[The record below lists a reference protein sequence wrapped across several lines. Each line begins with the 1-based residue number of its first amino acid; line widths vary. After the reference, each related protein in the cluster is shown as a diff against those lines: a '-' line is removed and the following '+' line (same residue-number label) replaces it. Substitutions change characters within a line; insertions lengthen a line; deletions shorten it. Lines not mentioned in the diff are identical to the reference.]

1 MEVLIPLAT
10 EVIGI
15 YSIIVFA
22 NVILSWVVN
31 LSGNMAVRQIYWL
44 TNRLVDPAL
53 DPIRRVL
60 RPMTGGLGID
70 ISPLILLIFLQILRR
85 MLIQTLY

>member
-1 MEVLIPLAT
+1 MEVLKPLVT

-22 NVILSWVVN
+22 NVILSWIVN
-31 LSGNMAVRQIYWL
+31 LSGNATVRQLYWF
-44 TNRLVDPAL
+44 TNRLVDPVL

-70 ISPLILLIFLQILRR
+70 ISPLILLIFLRILQS
-85 MLIQTLY
+85 MLKATF

>member
-1 MEVLIPLAT
+1 MEVLMPLVI

-22 NVILSWVVN
+22 NVILSWIVN
-31 LSGNMAVRQIYWL
+31 LSGNATVRQLYWF
-44 TNRLVDPAL
+44 TNRLVDPVL

-70 ISPLILLIFLQILRR
+70 ISPLILLIFLRILQS
-85 MLIQTLY
+85 MLS

>member
-1 MEVLIPLAT
+1 MEVLKPLVT

-22 NVILSWVVN
+22 NVILSWIVN
-31 LSGNMAVRQIYWL
+31 LSGNATVRQLYWF
-44 TNRLVDPAL
+44 TNRLVDPVL

-70 ISPLILLIFLQILRR
+70 ISPLILILFLQILQR
-85 MLIQTLY
+85 MLM

>member
-1 MEVLIPLAT
+1 MEVLIPLFI
-10 EVIGI
+10 ELLGI

-31 LSGNMAVRQIYWL
+31 LSGNTTVRQIYWL
-44 TNRLVDPAL
+44 TNRFVDPAL

-70 ISPLILLIFLQILRR
+70 ISPLILLIFLRILQS
-85 MLIQTLY
+85 MLEQAF

>member
-1 MEVLIPLAT
+1 MEVLIPLVT
-10 EVIGI
+10 ELIGI

-31 LSGNMAVRQIYWL
+31 LSGNMVVRQLYWM
-44 TNRLVDPAL
+44 TNRFVDPAL

-70 ISPLILLIFLQILRR
+70 ISPLILLIFLQILQR
-85 MLIQTLY
+85 MLSQTL

>member
-1 MEVLIPLAT
+1 MEVLIPLAV

-22 NVILSWVVN
+22 NVILSWVVH
-31 LSGNMAVRQIYWL
+31 LSGNMTVRQLYWL

-53 DPIRRVL
+53 DPIRRAL
-60 RPMTGGLGID
+60 RPITGGLGID
-70 ISPLILLIFLQILRR
+70 ISPLILILLLQILQR
-85 MLIQTLY
+85 MLSATF

>member
-31 LSGNMAVRQIYWL
+31 LSGNMTVRQIYWL

-60 RPMTGGLGID
+60 RPLTGGLGID
-70 ISPLILLIFLQILRR
+70 ISPLILLIFLRILQS
-85 MLIQTLY
+85 MLRSTF

>member
-1 MEVLIPLAT
+1 MEMLIPLVA
-10 EVIGI
+10 EAIGI

-22 NVILSWVVN
+22 NVILSWIVN
-31 LSGNMAVRQIYWL
+31 LSGNATVRQLYWF
-44 TNRLVDPAL
+44 TNRLVDPVL

-70 ISPLILLIFLQILRR
+70 ISPLILILFLQILQR
-85 MLIQTLY
+85 MLM

>member
-1 MEVLIPLAT
+1 MEVLIPLVT
-10 EVIGI
+10 ELIGI

-22 NVILSWVVN
+22 NVILSWIVN
-31 LSGNMAVRQIYWL
+31 FSSNMMVRQLYWMS
-44 TNRLVDPAL
+44 NRFVDPAL

-70 ISPLILLIFLQILRR
+70 ISPLILLIFLRILQS
-85 MLIQTLY
+85 MLRATF

>member
-1 MEVLIPLAT
+1 MEMLIPLVT

-22 NVILSWVVN
+22 NIILSWIVN
-31 LSGNMAVRQIYWL
+31 FSGNMTVRQLYWM
-44 TNRLVDPAL
+44 TNRFVDPAL

-70 ISPLILLIFLQILRR
+70 ISPLILLIFLRILQS
-85 MLIQTLY
+85 MLRSTF

>member
-1 MEVLIPLAT
+1 MEVLIPL
-10 EVIGI
+10 VIKIIGI

-31 LSGNMAVRQIYWL
+31 LSGNMTARQLYWL

-60 RPMTGGLGID
+60 SPMTGGLGID
-70 ISPLILLIFLQILRR
+70 FSPLILLLFLQILRN
-85 MLIQTLY
+85 MLAKTLF

>member
-1 MEVLIPLAT
+1 MEMLIPLVT

-15 YSIIVFA
+15 YAIIVFA

-31 LSGNMAVRQIYWL
+31 FSGNMTVRQLYWM
-44 TNRLVDPAL
+44 TNRFVDPAL

-70 ISPLILLIFLQILRR
+70 ISPLILILFLQILQR
-85 MLIQTLY
+85 MLRSTF

>member
-1 MEVLIPLAT
+1 MEVLVPLVT

-22 NVILSWVVN
+22 NVILSWIVN
-31 LSGNMAVRQIYWL
+31 LSGNTTVRQLYWL
-44 TNRLVDPAL
+44 TNRFVDPAL

-70 ISPLILLIFLQILRR
+70 ISPLILLIFLQILQS
-85 MLIQTLY
+85 MLRSTF

>member
-1 MEVLIPLAT
+1 MEMLMPLII

-31 LSGNMAVRQIYWL
+31 LSGNMTVRQIYWL

-60 RPMTGGLGID
+60 QPMTGGLGID

>member
-1 MEVLIPLAT
+1 MEVLIPLFI
-10 EVIGI
+10 ELLGI

-31 LSGNMAVRQIYWL
+31 LFGNTTVRQIYWL
-44 TNRLVDPAL
+44 TNRFVDPAL

-70 ISPLILLIFLQILRR
+70 ISPLILLIFLRILQS
-85 MLIQTLY
+85 MLGQTF

>member
-1 MEVLIPLAT
+1 MEVLIPLVT

-31 LSGNMAVRQIYWL
+31 LSGNMTVRQIYWL

-60 RPMTGGLGID
+60 RPLTGGLGID
-70 ISPLILLIFLQILRR
+70 ISPLILLIFLRILQS
-85 MLIQTLY
+85 MLRATF

>member
-1 MEVLIPLAT
+1 MEVLIPLVT

-31 LSGNMAVRQIYWL
+31 LSGNMAVRQLYWM

-53 DPIRRVL
+53 DPIRRAL

-70 ISPLILLIFLQILRR
+70 ISPLILLIFLRILQS
-85 MLIQTLY
+85 MLRATF

>member
-1 MEVLIPLAT
+1 MEVLIPLMI

-31 LSGNMAVRQIYWL
+31 LSGNMVVRQIYWM

-70 ISPLILLIFLQILRR
+70 ISPLVLLIFLQILRR

>member
-31 LSGNMAVRQIYWL
+31 LSGNMAVRQFYWL

-60 RPMTGGLGID
+60 RPVTGGLGID
-70 ISPLILLIFLQILRR
+70 ISPLILLIFLRILQS
-85 MLIQTLY
+85 MLRATF

>member
-60 RPMTGGLGID
+60 SPLTGGLGID
-70 ISPLILLIFLQILRR
+70 ISPLILLIFLRILQS
-85 MLIQTLY
+85 MLRATF

>member
-1 MEVLIPLAT
+1 MEVLIPIVS

-22 NVILSWVVN
+22 NIILSWIVN
-31 LSGNMAVRQIYWL
+31 FSGNATVRQLYWL
-44 TNRLVDPAL
+44 TNRFVDPVL

-70 ISPLILLIFLQILRR
+70 ISPLVLLIFLRILQS
-85 MLIQTLY
+85 MLRGAF

>member
-31 LSGNMAVRQIYWL
+31 LSGNMTVRQIYWL

-60 RPMTGGLGID
+60 RPLTGGLGID
-70 ISPLILLIFLQILRR
+70 ISPLILLIFLRILQS
-85 MLIQTLY
+85 MLRATF

>member
-1 MEVLIPLAT
+1 MEVLIPLFI
-10 EVIGI
+10 ELLGI

-31 LSGNMAVRQIYWL
+31 LSGNTTVRQIYWL
-44 TNRLVDPAL
+44 TNRFVDPAL

-70 ISPLILLIFLQILRR
+70 ISPLILLIFLRILQS
-85 MLIQTLY
+85 MLGQVF

>member
-1 MEVLIPLAT
+1 MEVLIPLVIK
-10 EVIGI
+10 VIGI

-22 NVILSWVVN
+22 NIILSWVVN
-31 LSGNMAVRQIYWL
+31 LSGNMTARQLYWL

-60 RPMTGGLGID
+60 SPMTGGLGID
-70 ISPLILLIFLQILRR
+70 FSPLILLLFLQILRN
-85 MLIQTLY
+85 MLTKTLF

>member
-1 MEVLIPLAT
+1 MEVLIPLVT

-31 LSGNMAVRQIYWL
+31 LSGNVTVRQLYWM

-60 RPMTGGLGID
+60 RPVTGGLGID
-70 ISPLILLIFLQILRR
+70 ISPLILLIFLRILQS
-85 MLIQTLY
+85 MLRATF

>member
-1 MEVLIPLAT
+1 MEVLMPLFI
-10 EVIGI
+10 ELLGI

-31 LSGNMAVRQIYWL
+31 LSGNTTVRQIYWL
-44 TNRLVDPAL
+44 TNRFVDPAL

-70 ISPLILLIFLQILRR
+70 ISPLILLIFLRILQS
-85 MLIQTLY
+85 MLGQAF

>member
-1 MEVLIPLAT
+1 MEVLIPLFI
-10 EVIGI
+10 ELLGI

-31 LSGNMAVRQIYWL
+31 LSGNTTVRQIYWL
-44 TNRLVDPAL
+44 TNRFVDPAL

-70 ISPLILLIFLQILRR
+70 ISPLILLIFLRILQS
-85 MLIQTLY
+85 MLGKTF

>member
-1 MEVLIPLAT
+1 MEVLIPLVT

-31 LSGNMAVRQIYWL
+31 LSGNMAVRQLYWM

-70 ISPLILLIFLQILRR
+70 ISPLILLIFLRILQS
-85 MLIQTLY
+85 MLRATF

>member
-1 MEVLIPLAT
+1 MEMLIPLVT

-31 LSGNMAVRQIYWL
+31 FSGNMTVRQLYWM
-44 TNRLVDPAL
+44 TNRFVDPAL

-70 ISPLILLIFLQILRR
+70 ISPLILLIFLRILQS
-85 MLIQTLY
+85 MLRSTF

>member
-1 MEVLIPLAT
+1 MEVLIPLFI
-10 EVIGI
+10 ELLGI

-31 LSGNMAVRQIYWL
+31 LSGNTTVRQIYWL
-44 TNRLVDPAL
+44 TNRFVDPAL

-70 ISPLILLIFLQILRR
+70 ISPLILLIFLRILQS
-85 MLIQTLY
+85 MLRQTF

>member
-1 MEVLIPLAT
+1 MEVLTPLVI

-22 NVILSWVVN
+22 NVILSWIVN
-31 LSGNMAVRQIYWL
+31 LSGNATVRQLYWF
-44 TNRLVDPAL
+44 TNRLVDPVL

-70 ISPLILLIFLQILRR
+70 ISPLILILFLQILQR
-85 MLIQTLY
+85 MLM

>member
-1 MEVLIPLAT
+1 MDVLMVLLT
-10 EVIGI
+10 EAIGI

-31 LSGNMAVRQIYWL
+31 LSSNRRVRQIYRM

-53 DPIRRVL
+53 DPIRRIL
-60 RPMTGGLGID
+60 SPMTRGFGID
-70 ISPLILLIFLQILRR
+70 ISPIILLVFLRVLER
-85 MLIQTLY
+85 MLRATLG

>member
-1 MEVLIPLAT
+1 MEMLIPLAIRAI
-10 EVIGI
+10 EI
-15 YSIIVFA
+15 YSIVVFA

-31 LSGNMAVRQIYWL
+31 LSGNMTVRQLYWT

-70 ISPLILLIFLQILRR
+70 ISPLILLIFLQILQR
-85 MLIQTLY
+85 MLIQTL

>member
-1 MEVLIPLAT
+1 MEVLIPIVT

-22 NVILSWVVN
+22 NIILSWIVN
-31 LSGNMAVRQIYWL
+31 FSGNMTVRQLYWL
-44 TNRLVDPAL
+44 TNRFVDPAL

-70 ISPLILLIFLQILRR
+70 FSPLILLIFLRILQS
-85 MLIQTLY
+85 MLRSTF

>member
-1 MEVLIPLAT
+1 MEVLMPLVI

-22 NVILSWVVN
+22 NVILSWIVN
-31 LSGNMAVRQIYWL
+31 LSGNATVRQLYWF
-44 TNRLVDPAL
+44 TNRLVDPVL

-70 ISPLILLIFLQILRR
+70 ISPLILLIFLRILQS
-85 MLIQTLY
+85 MLKATF

>member
-1 MEVLIPLAT
+1 MT

-31 LSGNMAVRQIYWL
+31 LSGNMTVRQLYWM

-60 RPMTGGLGID
+60 RPVTGGLGID
-70 ISPLILLIFLQILRR
+70 ISPLILLIFLRILQS
-85 MLIQTLY
+85 MLRATF

>member
-1 MEVLIPLAT
+1 MEVLIPLVT

-31 LSGNMAVRQIYWL
+31 LSGNMTVRQLYWM

-60 RPMTGGLGID
+60 RPVTGGLGID
-70 ISPLILLIFLQILRR
+70 ISPLILLIFLRILQS
-85 MLIQTLY
+85 MLRATF